1 MSNWQNFNK
10 YFSSNS
16 ELGFSLDLSK
26 IPFTDD
32 FISKISAQSKTALE
46 NMSAL
51 EKGEIAN
58 PDEGRMVGHYWLR
71 KPELAPTEEITQ
83 EIQNTT
89 ASIKSFCNDV
99 LSGKIKGQTN
109 KKISHVL
116 FIGIGGSALGPQL
129 LVDSLSSER
138 TEIKFSFF
146 DNTDADGFERVFN
159 NLKTL
164 LDQTLVVVVSKSGGT
179 TETKNGM
186 LEAKAFFEKNSLN
199 FEKHA
204 IAISCANSGLEKL
217 AKESSW
223 LKVFHI
229 WDWVGGRT
237 SIFSA
242 VGLLPLGLIGGDI
255 DSFIAGAAQ
264 MDAATRVEKNNPAL
278 LMAQAWLFE
287 KNKNMVVLPYFD
299 RLLLFSRY
307 LQQLV
312 MESLGKEKNLK
323 GEVVHEGLSVFGNKG
338 STDQHAYV
346 QQLRDGTNDFFATF
360 VNILKTPL
368 GLLEFEPGI
377 RSRDHLFGFYLGT
390 RKALAEADRHSVSL
404 SFEEFNAKTFGALLA
419 LFERTVGLY
428 AFMIGINAYHQPG
441 VEAGKKAASGF
452 IELKKQ
458 LQKVFTTNKEMLS
471 VEEIQSKLDTSY
483 EQDDIYYLLRFM
495 ACNKELQQEGQ
506 EPKNSRFKAK

>member
-10 YFSSNS
+10 HFCNNS
-16 ELGFSLDLSK
+16 ELGFSLDISK
-26 IPFTDD
+26 IPFKQEFDD
-32 FISKISAQSKTALE
+32 KKSKHALE
-46 NMSAL
+46 SMLAL

-71 KPELAPTEEITQ
+71 APQLAPTK
-83 EIQNTT
+83 EIQEQITATT
-89 ASIKSFCNDV
+89 NNIKTFCADV
-99 LSGKIKGQTN
+99 LSGKIKSQTG
-109 KKISHVL
+109 KEISQVL

-129 LVDSLSSER
+129 LIDSLCSEK
-138 TEIKFSFF
+138 TKIKFSFF
-146 DNTDADGFERVFN
+146 DNTDADGFERTFSCLKP
-159 NLKTL
+159 NLG
-164 LDQTLVVVVSKSGGT
+164 QTLVVVVSKSGGT

-186 LEAKAFFEKNSLN
+186 LETKTFFEKNSLN

-204 IAISCANSGLEKL
+204 IAISCPDSGLEKL

-255 DSFIAGAAQ
+255 DGFLVGAAK
-264 MDAATRVEKNNPAL
+264 MDAVTREQDNNPAL
-278 LMAQAWLFE
+278 IMAQAWLFE
-287 KNKNMVVLPYFD
+287 KNKHMVVLPYFD

-346 QQLRDGTNDFFATF
+346 QQLRDGKNDFFATF
-360 VNILKTPL
+360 VNILNAPS
-368 GLLEFEPGI
+368 GQLELESGI

-390 RKALAEADRHSVSL
+390 RKALAEANRDSISI
-404 SFEEFNAKTFGALLA
+404 SFEKFNAQTFGALLA
-419 LFERTVGLY
+419 LFERTVGFY
-428 AFMIGINAYHQPG
+428 ASMIGVNAYHQPG
-441 VEAGKKAASGF
+441 VEAGKKAALGF
-452 IELKKQ
+452 IELKKE
-458 LQKVFTTNKEMLS
+458 LIKIFNENKQELTI
-471 VEEIQSKLDTSY
+471 ETIKTKLNAY
-483 EQDDIYYLLRFM
+483 NEDDIYYMLRFM
-495 ACNKELQQEGQ
+495 SANAEIQELNKLAGPIEA
-506 EPKNSRFKAK
+506 KFKAN